1 MIYQRIVNSVKTKK
15 NSFNSEFILP
25 GVVDPSVVLDV
36 MVVAGPVL
44 IVKFKPDSNQLSVHD
59 RQKNKSLWSFDVL
72 VI

>member
-25 GVVDPSVVLDV
+25 RVVDPSVALDV

-44 IVKFKPDSNQLSVHD
+44 IGKFKPDSNQLSVHD
-59 RQKNKSLWSFDVL
+59 RQKNKSL
-72 VI
+72 